1 MGLDE
6 VGVNRADELGSMSRQ
21 SLEFFGIVEAL
32 EGIHVLEIELGH
44 AIAGKLLAGNARP
57 VYESVDHEVL
67 IVARMA
73 GSSLHQLRVSI
84 TPLSTEF
91 GHSAR
96 FKNDTR

>member
-1 MGLDE
+1 MPSQ
-6 VGVNRADELGSMSRQ
+6 GSF
-21 SLEFFGIVEAL
+21 SLE
-32 EGIHVLEIELGH
+32 
-44 AIAGKLLAGNARP
+44 NARP

-73 GSSLHQLRVSI
+73 GNSLHQLRVSI

-91 GHSAR
+91 GHAHPSAR